1 MALNNVYFLNM
12 VNIVFQCSI
21 SYQYMELLWF
31 FSLMLYSLMLHHFN
45 MVSKGLYVAINVI
58 SIGTTNQCVLLVYII
73 VFFLRA
79 KLE

>member
-1 MALNNVYFLNM
+1 
-12 VNIVFQCSI
+12 
-21 SYQYMELLWF
+21 
-31 FSLMLYSLMLHHFN
+31 MLHNFN